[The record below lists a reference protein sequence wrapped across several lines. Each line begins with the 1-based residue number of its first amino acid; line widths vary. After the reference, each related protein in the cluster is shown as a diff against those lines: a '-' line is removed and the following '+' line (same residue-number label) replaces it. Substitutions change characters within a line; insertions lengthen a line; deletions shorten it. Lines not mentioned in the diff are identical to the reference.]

1 MQGSQTSTSDFK
13 HVKLFPLSL
22 APITAHKGI
31 KFSSLTTHNITMDFA
46 SIMKSQIAASKSS
59 SETKQSDQKYL
70 RRSEREALEEAA
82 YHAEQEKLESQR
94 QEKLEKKRKFEDE
107 EATKKRERDEKRRR
121 LAEVSRKIREEEE
134 AREESAKRKRLGLPE
149 LPQAQPSDAEDGV
162 LDGEQEVVE
171 DELVKQLREIGEPI
185 RLFGE
190 TPKQRLKRWRRLT
203 GRDSSTPAPVLSDGP
218 IPTILEPVPEA
229 DMKIPEKVPKDEQGK
244 KFLFRQLASYFTMVL
259 KNWQHA
265 MDSRTDEVKSSYQG
279 KAAYNAMV
287 QALENLR
294 PFFKRIEKAD
304 MDESVVDAVVEIVH
318 AAQERR
324 YVDANDAYL
333 RLSIGKAYVM
343 NQNELFQSHPAN
355 VIQCLA
361 DWSHHGWHPRAFS
374 SRETSRERQ
383 NGTYHER

>member
-1 MQGSQTSTSDFK
+1 
-13 HVKLFPLSL
+13 
-22 APITAHKGI
+22 
-31 KFSSLTTHNITMDFA
+31 MDFA

-59 SETKQSDQKYL
+59 TEAKQPDKKYL

-94 QEKLEKKRKFEDE
+94 QERLEKKRKFEDE
-107 EATKKRERDEKRRR
+107 EAMKKRERDEKRRR
-121 LAEVSRKIREEEE
+121 LAETSRKIREEEK

-149 LPQAQPSDAEDGV
+149 LPRQPAPEAEDGG
-162 LDGEQEVVE
+162 LNGEQEVAE
-171 DELVKQLREIGEPI
+171 DELVTQLREIGEPI

-190 TPKQRLKRWRRLT
+190 NPKQRLKRWRRLT
-203 GRDSSTPAPVLSDGP
+203 GRASGTPAPVLSDGP

-229 DMKIPEKVPKDEQGK
+229 DMKIPEKAPKDEQGK
-244 KFLFRQLASYFTMVL
+244 QFLFRQLASYFTMVL

-265 MDSRTDEVKSSYQG
+265 MDSRTEEVKSSYQG

-294 PFFKRIEKAD
+294 PFFKKIEKAE
-304 MDESVVDAVVEIVH
+304 MDDSVVDAVVEIVH

-343 NQNELFQSHPAN
+343 
-355 VIQCLA
+355 
-361 DWSHHGWHPRAFS
+361 
-374 SRETSRERQ
+374 SR
-383 NGTYHER
+383 